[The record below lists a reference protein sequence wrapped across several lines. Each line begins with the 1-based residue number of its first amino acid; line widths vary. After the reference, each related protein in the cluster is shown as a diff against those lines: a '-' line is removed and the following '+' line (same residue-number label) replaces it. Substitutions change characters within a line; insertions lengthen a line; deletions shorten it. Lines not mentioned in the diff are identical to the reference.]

1 MSKAIRVTI
10 GGKEL
15 TLRGEHEELI
25 RSSVREVNQQLQT
38 LQESIPDQSTS
49 MLQTLAGLNLAEQYL
64 TSEERRAADAAA
76 LEVAVREIERMTAY
90 LKQACS

>member
-15 TLRGEHEELI
+15 TLRGENEELI
-25 RSSVREVNQQLQT
+25 RSSVREVNQQLHT

-49 MLQTLAGLNLAEQYL
+49 TLHLLAAVNMAEQYL

-76 LEVAVREIERMTAY
+76 LEAAVREIERMTAF